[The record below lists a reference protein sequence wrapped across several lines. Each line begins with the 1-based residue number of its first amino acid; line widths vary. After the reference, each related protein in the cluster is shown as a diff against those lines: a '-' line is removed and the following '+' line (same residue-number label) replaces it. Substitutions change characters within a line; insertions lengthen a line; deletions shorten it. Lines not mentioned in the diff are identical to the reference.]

1 MMGPGWQLVRAASHS
16 LEMARRPLELARMV
30 VAHDVLSPL
39 ASTKTPLR
47 LRAAMAILG
56 VDQVSVA
63 VHSLD
68 DASRVYEQI
77 LGLRAEHDETV
88 EEQGVKTRF
97 FPVGD
102 TMSVVEALEPLGPDT
117 PVGKFMTKRGPG
129 VHHIAF
135 RVDDLD
141 AELARLKGLGV
152 RLIDETPRLGAEGK
166 RIAFLH
172 PKETGGVLIELCE
185 LGDAA

>member
-1 MMGPGWQLVRAASHS
+1 MP
-16 LEMARRPLELARMV
+16 
-30 VAHDVLSPL
+30 
-39 ASTKTPLR
+39 
-47 LRAAMAILG
+47 ILG

-63 VHSLD
+63 VADLD
-68 DASRVYEQI
+68 DASRIYEGL
-77 LGLRAEHDETV
+77 LGLKATHDETV
-88 EEQGVKTRF
+88 HDQGVKTRF
-97 FPVGD
+97 FPVAKSG
-102 TMSVVEALEPLGPDT
+102 TVVEALLALGPDT
-117 PVGKFMTKRGPG
+117 PVGKFMAKRGPG

-141 AELARLKGLGV
+141 AELQRLKDKGV

-185 LGDAA
+185 APHPPTAAKRNDSSMEGWTMHGSIGRTS

>member
-1 MMGPGWQLVRAASHS
+1 
-16 LEMARRPLELARMV
+16 
-30 VAHDVLSPL
+30 
-39 ASTKTPLR
+39 
-47 LRAAMAILG
+47 MAILG

-63 VHSLD
+63 VADLD
-68 DASRVYEQI
+68 DASRIYGTL
-77 LGLRAEHDETV
+77 LGLKATHDETV
-88 EEQGVKTRF
+88 EDQGVKTRF
-97 FPVGD
+97 FPVAASG
-102 TMSVVEALEPLGPDT
+102 TVVEALLALGPDT
-117 PVGKFMTKRGPG
+117 PVGKFMAKRGPG

-152 RLIDETPRLGAEGK
+152 RLVDETPRQGAEGK

-185 LGDAA
+185 APGRFRSKSPSHRPGEADGWTIHGGMGRSV

>member
-1 MMGPGWQLVRAASHS
+1 
-16 LEMARRPLELARMV
+16 
-30 VAHDVLSPL
+30 
-39 ASTKTPLR
+39 
-47 LRAAMAILG
+47 MAILG

-63 VHSLD
+63 VEDLD
-68 DASRVYEQI
+68 DASRVYERI
-77 LGLRAEHDETV
+77 LGLQRKPHDETV
-88 EEQGVKTRF
+88 ADQGVKTRF
-97 FPVGD
+97 FPVARSG
-102 TMSVVEALEPLGPDT
+102 TVVEALLALGPDT
-117 PVGKFMTKRGPG
+117 PVGKFLAKRGPG

-152 RLIDETPRLGAEGK
+152 KLIDETPRKGAEGK

-185 LGDAA
+185 APHGAGPGPHGGSGGRSH

>member
-1 MMGPGWQLVRAASHS
+1 
-16 LEMARRPLELARMV
+16 
-30 VAHDVLSPL
+30 
-39 ASTKTPLR
+39 
-47 LRAAMAILG
+47 MAILG

-63 VHSLD
+63 VADLD
-68 DASRVYEQI
+68 DATRVYETL
-77 LGLRAEHDETV
+77 LGLKAGHDETV
-88 EEQGVKTRF
+88 ADQGVTTRF
-97 FPVGD
+97 FPVAN
-102 TMSVVEALEPLGPDT
+102 TMTVVEALLPTGPDT
-117 PVGKFMTKRGPG
+117 PVGKFLQKRGPG

-152 RLIDETPRLGAEGK
+152 RLIDESPRLGAEGK

-185 LGDAA
+185 APA